1 VIKLDRSP
9 LVRQS
14 GFRTRSLFI
23 IILYFFISESLSA
36 NTSAILPLLIRLTIL
51 IKTYRSG
58 LRSKER

>member
-1 VIKLDRSP
+1 MIKLDRS
-9 LVRQS
+9 LLARRS

-23 IILYFFISESLSA
+23 IILCFFISKSLSVNA
-36 NTSAILPLLIRLTIL
+36 SAILPLLIRLTIL